1 MSQQQAGT
9 TTLVIKDTTPPVRAP
24 QSSPHA
30 ITGAAVSTCIKGR
43 TAQGQET
50 KGCAR
55 LAAKEIQQNPDNDHP
70 HVGDLGYARC
80 RVHTLRISVSK
91 GIPTTTMMALVSP
104 SCRQLSPRPDMEQT
118 MYCHRTFASHSMKA
132 TGLRVS
138 GTFAADVYSTQV
150 PLPQEHMVSGKKRWL
165 VESGSHGLCFV
176 LAILLL
182 YYLFMLATIWVYTD
196 FCMRPSYRPYGQWMT
211 TLASKLANHPSI
223 LHPLSTY
230 MLAAKSVRQTYVRAG
245 SRHH

>member
-1 MSQQQAGT
+1 MYASQSMSQQQAGT
-9 TTLVIKDTTPPVRAP
+9 TTSVIKDTTPPVRAP

-91 GIPTTTMMALVSP
+91 DITTTTMMALVSP
-104 SCRQLSPRPDMEQT
+104 SCRQLSPRPDMKQT
-118 MYCHRTFASHSMKA
+118 MYCHRTFASHSRKA
-132 TGLRVS
+132 TGSRVS

-150 PLPQEHMVSGKKRWL
+150 PLPQEHTVSDGGLLSHAVMDYVLSLQFCCCIICLCWQL
-165 VESGSHGLCFV
+165 SGSILTSVCVQATDLMGNGRQRWHPNLSIIHLCCNCC
-176 LAILLL
+176 LL
-182 YYLFMLATIWVYTD
+182 ICWQ
-196 FCMRPSYRPYGQWMT
+196 P
-211 TLASKLANHPSI
+211 TL
-223 LHPLSTY
+223 
-230 MLAAKSVRQTYVRAG
+230 
-245 SRHH
+245 